1 MKKIWKDQ
9 RGFTLVEMMIV
20 LLIIS
25 VLILISIPNVT
36 KHSAN
41 IDKKGCEA
49 FVKMVE
55 GQVEAYKIEHKKF
68 PTIAELMDE
77 GYLKGIDTCPNGDEV
92 EIGGDGIVVVKGK
105 AGTGNGEG

>member
-1 MKKIWKDQ
+1 MKNILEKNE
-9 RGFTLVEMMIV
+9 GFTLVEMMIV

-49 FVKMVE
+49 FVKMIE
-55 GQVEAYKIEHKKF
+55 GQVEAYKIEFKKI
-68 PTIAELMDE
+68 PTLKELSDE
-77 GYLKGIDTCPNGDEV
+77 GYLKGEDGCPNGNAVNIDTADGSVTVV
-92 EIGGDGIVVVKGK
+92 EK
-105 AGTGNGEG
+105 TG